1 MKFLIGVL
9 MTLTLSQAAMAATE
23 LEVKANLQTTA
34 TENIRTIDRYSYN
47 FGRVWT
53 NSSTYISYGLTNTGT
68 TNLTFDQATI
78 RGAGFSGTHTCTAV
92 LAPMQRCSF
101 TIRFSPF
108 LKVYTAVDL
117 FSLLLKTLILLLIF
131 GENLF
136 VTSSV

>member
-108 LKVYTAVDL
+108 FEGLHSGRFILSFVEDLDIVVDL
-117 FSLLLKTLILLLIF
+117 W
-131 GENLF
+131 GE
-136 VTSSV
+136 SVRY